1 LFAVRRIKMGFRYRK
16 SINLGG
22 GFRINLSKSGI
33 GYSWGTKGFRVS
45 KTASGRTRTTYS
57 IPGTGISYVSES
69 GGKQNGDRR
78 KNQPL
83 SQNNN
88 PSPARQ
94 YQQDVGAQRNIESA
108 DIENFQS
115 AEFVNITSA
124 IEHTIKMDK
133 WGTGLIWC
141 VLLAF
146 LNPVLLVVPLIGV
159 FLKIVA
165 HTKGTVQLVYDFDA
179 EKEDEH
185 NRRIG
190 AWIILAEGDKEWQ
203 VITET
208 HNSNTKVHAGASRS
222 LKRHPCE
229 IKKATP
235 YYVKTNV
242 DAIQIKL
249 QKETLLILPDKVFII
264 RGSKVGAESYERVQ
278 IHISSTNFVES
289 GAVPKDAQIVQY
301 TWQYVNKNGTP
312 DRRYANN
319 RQLPV
324 CLYGVVRLT
333 SLSGINVE
341 LQISNIQK
349 CRDFD
354 ILIR

>member
-1 LFAVRRIKMGFRYRK
+1 MGFRYRK

-22 GFRINLSKSGI
+22 GFRINLSKSGV
-33 GYSWGTKGFRVS
+33 GYSWGTKGFRVG

-69 GGKQNGDRR
+69 GGRRRQSGNQNQRR
-78 KNQPL
+78 NQPL
-83 SQNNN
+83 PRNTT
-88 PSPARQ
+88 PTPARQ
-94 YQQDVGAQRNIESA
+94 YQPTLDAQRNIESA
-108 DIENFQS
+108 TIENFQS

-124 IEHTIKMDK
+124 IERTIKMNK

-141 VLLAF
+141 ALLGI
-146 LNPVLLVVPLIGV
+146 LNPILLLIPVIGV
-159 FLKIVA
+159 ILKIVA
-165 HTKGTVQLVYDFDA
+165 HTKGAVHLEYDFDA

-203 VITET
+203 IITEA
-208 HNSNTKVHAGASRS
+208 HNSNTKVNAGASRS
-222 LKRHPCE
+222 LNRKPCE
-229 IKKATP
+229 VKKGTP
-235 YYVKTNV
+235 FYLKTNV
-242 DAIQIKL
+242 DVIQVKL
-249 QKETLLILPDKVFII
+249 QKELLLILPDKVFII
-264 RGSKVGAESYERVQ
+264 RGSKVGAESYDKVQ
-278 IHISSTNFVES
+278 IQISSSNFVES
-289 GAVPKDAQIVQY
+289 DPVPKDAQIIRY

-312 DRRYANN
+312 DRRFSNN

-333 SLSGINVE
+333 SPSGINVE
-341 LQISNIQK
+341 IQVSNIQK

-354 ILIR
+354 MLIR